1 MNPYLIIAALVSVM
15 GAGWGGFRLGVDHE
29 KAGQVDKQALVA
41 EAVDAANYSAAEAIA
56 KLIPK
61 NTTIR
66 QTLEKEIHENN
77 IYHECKS
84 SQAAVDAFNSGIVG
98 VQQPGDSSAS
108 KSNPAGGIKLPATNA
123 NR

>member
-29 KAGQVDKQALVA
+29 KAGQIDKQALVS
-41 EAVDAANYSAAEAIA
+41 EAVDAANSVAAEAIS

-66 QTLEKEIHENN
+66 QTLEKEIRENT
-77 IYHECKS
+77 IYSDCKS
-84 SQAAVDAFNSGIVG
+84 SPDSVRSFNSAIE
-98 VQQPGDSSAS
+98 PAAI
-108 KSNPAGGIKLPATNA
+108 PAGDIKLPATNPT
-123 NR
+123 R

>member
-29 KAGQVDKQALVA
+29 KAGQIDKLQIVA
-41 EAVDAANYSAAEAIA
+41 EAVDAANTASGEAIA

-66 QTLEKEIHENN
+66 QTLEKEIRENTV
-77 IYHECKS
+77 YRDCKS
-84 SQAAVDAFNSGIVG
+84 SDDSVRTFNSAIEPRP
-98 VQQPGDSSAS
+98 Q
-108 KSNPAGGIKLPATNA
+108 PAGGLKLPSTNT
-123 NR
+123 NH